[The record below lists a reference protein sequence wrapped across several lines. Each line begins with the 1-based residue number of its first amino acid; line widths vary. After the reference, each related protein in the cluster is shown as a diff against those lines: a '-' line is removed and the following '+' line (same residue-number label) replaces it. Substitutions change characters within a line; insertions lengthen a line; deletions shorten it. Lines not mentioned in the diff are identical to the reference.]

1 MGSQPREG
9 RARGSEEQERLA
21 GRDSGRTPTVP
32 SQRARPPA
40 LRSVLSTADSCQG
53 LVQPLLS
60 DSVSTEHSAWRR
72 TLGNKPVAKQ
82 DFKNSARSMP
92 FPEVPDTY

>member
-21 GRDSGRTPTVP
+21 GPDSGRTPTVP

-40 LRSVLSTADSCQG
+40 LQTAVKASSSHCCLTVCPQNTVPGDALWETS
-53 LVQPLLS
+53 LWP
-60 DSVSTEHSAWRR
+60 
-72 TLGNKPVAKQ
+72 NKILKTQLDLCLFQKFLIPI
-82 DFKNSARSMP
+82 RH
-92 FPEVPDTY
+92 